1 MIVQPKKT
9 RIVLAS
15 TSPRRSELL
24 AAAGIEFE
32 VIAGAVNELPFH
44 AEAPADY
51 IMRLARAKAVD
62 VARNFKDGLFIG
74 ADTIVVLDGKLLG
87 KPADEQE
94 ARTMLRQLSGRWHA
108 VMTGLSLFDGG
119 SHREVADFDK
129 TLVRMA
135 KLADQEIDWYV
146 ATGEPFDKAGGYAI
160 QGRASVFV
168 EEIAGNYHNVVGLPV
183 PLLYRLARQLGFSLL

>member
-15 TSPRRSELL
+15 SSPRRTELL
-24 AAAGIEFE
+24 SAAGVAFE
-32 VIAGAVNELPFH
+32 VIPGLVNELPFLN
-44 AEAPADY
+44 EAPADY

-62 VARNFKDGLFIG
+62 VAKNFTDGLFIG
-74 ADTIVVLDGKLLG
+74 ADTTVVLDGKLLG
-87 KPADEQE
+87 KPADEKA

-108 VMTGLSLFDGG
+108 VMTGVSLYDAG
-119 SHREVADFDK
+119 SRREVADFDK

-135 KLADQEIDWYV
+135 KVSEQEIDWYV
-146 ATGEPFDKAGGYAI
+146 NTGEPFDKAGAYAI

-168 EEIAGNYHNVVGLPV
+168 EEIAGNYHNVVGLPM

>member
-87 KPADEQE
+87 KPADEKE
-94 ARTMLRQLSGRWHA
+94 ARAMLRQLSGRWHA
-108 VMTGLSLFDGG
+108 VMTGLSLIDGG

-183 PLLYRLARQLGFSLL
+183 PLLYRLAKQLGFSLL